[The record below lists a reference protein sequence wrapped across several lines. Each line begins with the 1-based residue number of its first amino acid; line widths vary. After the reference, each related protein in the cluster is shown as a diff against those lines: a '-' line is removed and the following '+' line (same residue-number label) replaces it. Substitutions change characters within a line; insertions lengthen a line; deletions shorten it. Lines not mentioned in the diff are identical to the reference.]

1 MLKHLLKTLHSSL
14 QQFEF
19 LHSLNESIA
28 LLNFTRQIKH
38 TFYHSL
44 LRTANGESNVI
55 FKVFLIEI

>member
-1 MLKHLLKTLHSSL
+1 MLKHLLKKLQSSP

-38 TFYHSL
+38 TFILSWFIE
-44 LRTANGESNVI
+44 NSKME
-55 FKVFLIEI
+55 KVM

>member
-1 MLKHLLKTLHSSL
+1 MLKHLLKTLQSSL

-44 LRTANGESNVI
+44 LRTA
-55 FKVFLIEI
+55 KWRK